1 MAPLLSRIPHYGR
14 CRTRAQATELLLS
27 THENL
32 YIHDGQQLAK
42 LEKDVEKFLHDNVFR
57 QKVESKDPVSG
68 TGESTEELPESNAP
82 SKANETSLEE
92 YDSTAR
98 EMV

>member
-1 MAPLLSRIPHYGR
+1 M
-14 CRTRAQATELLLS
+14 
-27 THENL
+27 
-32 YIHDGQQLAK
+32 
-42 LEKDVEKFLHDNVFR
+42 
-57 QKVESKDPVSG
+57 ESKDPVSG
-68 TGESTEELPESNAP
+68 SGDLESTEELPEPNAP